1 MIPNSGEEETS
12 MPAINLR
19 PSKTGRNMEK
29 VSRKSKLHAVSRLLS
44 YVFKYYPWQFA
55 LVIFFVLLSSASSAA
70 GGYFIGNIVVD
81 HFVSPAIGENP
92 SAFDY
97 QGFGIALGVM
107 AGIYLVGIISL
118 YFYNFLMSVVGQGV
132 QKKIRDDL
140 FDHLEELPV
149 SFFDKQTHGD
159 IMSVFTNDVDALREM
174 LSRALPMV
182 ASAFVSMIMYFIIML
197 FTDVYMTIVVIG
209 FSLLIFF
216 ISKYYA
222 KMSSKYFVSQQIA
235 LGKTN
240 GYIEEMISG
249 QKVVK
254 VFNYED
260 RNNEGFNKLNEELYQ
275 DGTKAN
281 RFANV
286 LMPTVNQ
293 LGNLQYVIIGLL
305 GALEIINNITS
316 VSLTGTHLMTS
327 GIILSFLIY
336 SKSFVQPIGQISQQ
350 MNVMAL
356 ALAGATRIF
365 KLIDEPKETDDG
377 YVLLVNAKPDKDGN
391 PVECVE
397 RTGLWAW
404 KHPHKDNTPTTYTWL
419 KGKITMDDVTFSY
432 LPNKVVL
439 HNVTLFA
446 EPGQKVAF
454 VGPTG
459 AGKTTITN
467 LFTRFYDVADGK
479 IRYDDI
485 NINKIKKS
493 DLRRSLG
500 MVLQDTKLFTGT
512 VMENIRFGKLDASDE
527 EVEKAAKLANADSF
541 IRLLPQGYDTV
552 LKAGGASLS
561 QGQRQLIAIARAAVA
576 DPPVMILDEATSS
589 IDSRTEKLVQEGMDA
604 IMKGRTVFVIAH
616 RLSTVKNSDVIMVLK
631 DGHIVERGNHD
642 ELMAKKGL
650 YYTLYTGS
658 SQDLLA

>member
-1 MIPNSGEEETS
+1 
-12 MPAINLR
+12 
-19 PSKTGRNMEK
+19 
-29 VSRKSKLHAVSRLLS
+29 
-44 YVFKYYPWQFA
+44 
-55 LVIFFVLLSSASSAA
+55 
-70 GGYFIGNIVVD
+70 
-81 HFVSPAIGENP
+81 
-92 SAFDY
+92 
-97 QGFGIALGVM
+97 
-107 AGIYLVGIISL
+107 
-118 YFYNFLMSVVGQGV
+118 
-132 QKKIRDDL
+132 
-140 FDHLEELPV
+140 
-149 SFFDKQTHGD
+149 
-159 IMSVFTNDVDALREM
+159 
-174 LSRALPMV
+174 MV